1 MGAVNQFL
9 VLKRDNKWVV
19 KSGDLE
25 KLFSTQ
31 REAVDAAIRLA
42 NDSGK
47 EGKPGVVLFQK
58 SKSEFETIWRYG
70 EFLPAHEIRFTCDP
84 WDTRAGKV
92 GGHNWLDGSSG

>member
-70 EFLPAHEIRFTCDP
+70 ESSYPPTKSDLPVTHGTP
-84 WDTRAGKV
+84 KPGKLTDTIG
-92 GGHNWLDGSSG
+92 